1 MDKQQVK
8 YPTIEAYLRE
18 KGKAE
23 ETFKKTYDNLEK
35 AIKDGIKATGAQ
47 DLPRPDRMRTP
58 EGRKKYEDAMVKILV
73 AGAKEQFKITYDIKN
88 PINEMMVLSAYVN
101 ADRLKIRNSL
111 EKLQEQAGLENMIK
125 EFSDSLDDLR
135 GRLFLNTIE
144 RLNDPKEVVEYT
156 HTKGKV
162 NIINLSGNQA
172 IMAHLIDEYEKEGA
186 VPDTLLKEL
195 GLLYEKSNK
204 KLK

>member
-8 YPTIEAYLRE
+8 YPTIEAYLRV

-23 ETFKKTYDNLEK
+23 ETFKKIYDNLEK

-47 DLPRPDRMRTP
+47 DLPRPDQMRTP
-58 EGRKKYEDAMVKILV
+58 EGRKKYEDAMVKMLV
-73 AGAKEQFKITYDIKN
+73 AGAKEHFKIGYDIKD
-88 PINEMMVLSAYVN
+88 PINEMMVLSTYVRT
-101 ADRLKIRNSL
+101 DRLKIRNSL
-111 EKLQEQAGLENMIK
+111 EKLQEQADLENMIK
-125 EFSDSLDDLR
+125 EFSDSLNDLR
-135 GRLFLNTIE
+135 GRLFLSTIA
-144 RLNDPKEVVEYT
+144 RLNDPKEVVKYT

-172 IMAHLIDEYEKEGA
+172 IMAYLIDAYEKKGA

-195 GLLYEKSNK
+195 GLLHEKNNK